1 MGEQQIDWHRIWAG
15 IVLVLDRIGSDVA
28 TWLDYANRFIAR
40 SVSDSRCIV
49 LATGCGWLCSA
60 GSYAAL
66 SLFPSLSSVALSL
79 TLFRCCRFVVAWAR
93 LIYSPISL
101 LTCLYGVSL
110 ARQCRRR
117 APLSLS
123 PSPIASLPLSL
134 SLLFALLGCAGVCV
148 CDLNSNS
155 KRIAYYLN
163 NQCIYLCIR
172 VCCDL

>member
-66 SLFPSLSSVALSL
+66 SLSPSLSSVALSL

-123 PSPIASLPLSL
+123 LSHCLSSSLSL
-134 SLLFALLGCAGVCV
+134 SYLLSWAVRVCV

>member
-60 GSYAAL
+60 GSY
-66 SLFPSLSSVALSL
+66 VALSL
-79 TLFRCCRFVVAWAR
+79 R
-93 LIYSPISL
+93 L
-101 LTCLYGVSL
+101 CLVW
-110 ARQCRRR
+110 
-117 APLSLS
+117 LSLS
-123 PSPIASLPLSL
+123 HSL
-134 SLLFALLGCAGVCV
+134 SLLSLRGGLSQANLLAYFAVNLSLWRFFGATMPATRPSLPLPLPLFLSLSYLLSWAVRVCV

-163 NQCIYLCIR
+163 YQCIYLCIR